1 VRVNA
6 WRSRLRSLLSP
17 PAIEDPEGRR
27 LARILYPITLCILG
41 LMAAVALAVAHP
53 TVTSA
58 PEVAW
63 FVQGIISATLL
74 GVLGLVRLGRVRLA
88 GAIFSCGL
96 WFLVTL
102 ITWFMGGIN
111 GPTIAVYVM
120 VSVMAGFL
128 WGGRGMAAFTGL
140 SVAAGLG
147 MLLAEQAGLRP
158 EPRAPVTLWYA
169 WLIMIT
175 SLVVTAVLARLSM
188 GATERALTDA
198 RHAERAAV
206 DATRAVEAG
215 RALLET
221 RAREQAAVAELG
233 QRALAETDVDAIL
246 SDAARVI
253 ARTLDVAWVSVL
265 ERLPGDQEILL
276 RAGVGWPEESIG
288 QARFPMS
295 LATQAGYTL
304 LTGEAVVV
312 EELEREKRFPASVG
326 LKGLGVV
333 SSLSAV
339 IPGEDANFGVLG
351 VHSDRRREY
360 SEDDIRFLEAV
371 ANLIAL
377 AIRRARASHALR
389 SREEELRQAQKMEAV
404 GRLAGGIAHDFN
416 NLLTAISGYTNLLIR
431 SLDPAHPGRD
441 DAEEIR
447 RMAEQAASLTRQ
459 ILAFSRR
466 QVMRPEVI
474 DLNRVIRDTESMLR
488 RLIGEDVDLSTHL
501 AGDLEP
507 VRADP
512 GQIEQVLLNL
522 VVNSRDAMPRGGSLS
537 IATCN
542 EPGASGAE
550 PRVRLEVT
558 DTGAG
563 MDAET
568 QARAF
573 DPFFTTKDRFKG
585 TGLGLSTVYGIV
597 QQSGGSIALQSR
609 PALGTTVEIVLPAA
623 AGRPAALRV
632 PAVAPAPVRGSETV
646 LLAEDEPTVRRLLNR
661 ILDESGYR
669 VIEASNGAEALERA
683 EAHEGTLHLVITDV
697 IMPEMGG
704 TELVERMKHVHP
716 EAKVLYVSGY
726 ADEALGQ
733 RGVVPGNEAFLA
745 KPFTPEAL
753 ARKVREIL
761 DAPSRR

>member
-1 VRVNA
+1 MNGL
-6 WRSRLRSLLSP
+6 RSRLGSLLSP

-27 LARILYPITLCILG
+27 IARILYPITLCILG
-41 LMAAVALAVAHP
+41 LMAASALAVAHP
-53 TVTSA
+53 RVA
-58 PEVAW
+58 PNPEIAW
-63 FVQGIISATLL
+63 FVQGIISLTLL

-88 GAIFSCGL
+88 GAAFSCGL
-96 WFLVTL
+96 WFLITL
-102 ITWFMGGIN
+102 LTWFMGGIN
-111 GPTIAVYVM
+111 GPTIAIYVM
-120 VSVMAGFL
+120 VSVLAGFL
-128 WGGRGMAAFTGL
+128 WGGRGVVAFSGL

-147 MLLAEQAGLRP
+147 MLLAEGAGLRP
-158 EPRAPVTLWYA
+158 PPMAPLTIWYA
-169 WLIMIT
+169 GLVLVI
-175 SLVVTAVLARLSM
+175 SVVVTAMLIRISL
-188 GATERALTDA
+188 GATERALADA
-198 RHAERAAV
+198 RHSERAAV

-215 RALLET
+215 RARLET
-221 RAREQAAVAELG
+221 RAREQAALAELG
-233 QRALAETDVDAIL
+233 QRALGETDVDVIL

-304 LTGEAVVV
+304 LTGEAVIV

-339 IPGEDANFGVLG
+339 IPGGDAHFGVLG
-351 VHSDRRREY
+351 VHSDSRREY

-389 SREEELRQAQKMEAV
+389 SREEELRQSQKMEAV

-431 SLDPAHPGRD
+431 SLEPAHPGRD

-474 DLNRVIRDTESMLR
+474 DLNHVVRDAESMLR
-488 RLIGEDVDLSTHL
+488 RLIGEDVDLSTNL

-542 EPGASGAE
+542 EPGGSE

-558 DTGAG
+558 DTGVG
-563 MDAET
+563 MDEET

-597 QQSGGSIALQSR
+597 QQSGGSIVLRSR
-609 PALGTTVEIVLPAA
+609 PSQGTTVEIVLPAA
-623 AGRPAALRV
+623 EGRVAALRA
-632 PAVAPAPVRGSETV
+632 PAVAAAPARGSETV
-646 LLAEDEPTVRRLLNR
+646 LLAEDEPTVRRLLLRVLN
-661 ILDESGYR
+661 ESGYR
-669 VIEASNGAEALERA
+669 VLEASNGAEALERA
-683 EAHEGTLHLVITDV
+683 EAHQGTLHLVVTDV

-704 TELVERMKHVHP
+704 AELVERMKHVHP

-726 ADEALGQ
+726 ADDALGQ
-733 RGVVPGNEAFLA
+733 RGIVPGDEAFLA

-761 DAPSRR
+761 DAPTRD

>member
-1 VRVNA
+1 VRVSG
-6 WRSRLRSLLSP
+6 WRSRLGSLLSP
-17 PAIEDPEGRR
+17 PEIEDPEGRR
-27 LARILYPITLCILG
+27 IARILYPITLCILG
-41 LMAAVALAVAHP
+41 LMAGSALAVLHP
-53 TVTSA
+53 RVA
-58 PEVAW
+58 PNPEVAW
-63 FVQGIISATLL
+63 FVQAVISATLL
-74 GVLGLVRLGRVRLA
+74 GVLGLVRVGRVRLA
-88 GAIFSCGL
+88 GAVFSGGL
-96 WFLVTL
+96 WFLISL
-102 ITWFMGGIN
+102 LTWFMGGIN

-120 VSVMAGFL
+120 ASVLAGFL
-128 WGGRGMAAFTGL
+128 WGGRGVVAFSGL

-147 MLLAEQAGLRP
+147 MLLAEVAGLRP
-158 EPRAPVTLWYA
+158 PPMAPLTIWYA
-169 WLIMIT
+169 GLVLVI
-175 SLVVTAVLARLSM
+175 SVVVTAMLIRISL

-198 RHAERAAV
+198 RHSERAAV

-215 RALLET
+215 RARLET
-221 RAREQAAVAELG
+221 RAQEQAALAELG
-233 QRALAETDVDAIL
+233 QRALGETDVDAIL

-253 ARTLDVAWVSVL
+253 ARTLEVAWVSVL

-276 RAGVGWPEESIG
+276 RAGVGWPEESLG

-304 LTGEAVVV
+304 LTGEAVIV

-339 IPGEDANFGVLG
+339 IPGKDANFGVLG
-351 VHSDRRREY
+351 VHSDSRREY

-389 SREEELRQAQKMEAV
+389 AREEELRQAQKMEAV

-431 SLDPAHPGRD
+431 SLDPAHPGRE

-474 DLNRVIRDTESMLR
+474 DLNHVVRDAESMLR
-488 RLIGEDVDLSTHL
+488 RLIGEDVELSTNL
-501 AGDLEP
+501 AADLEP

-522 VVNSRDAMPRGGSLS
+522 VVNARDAMPRGGSLS
-537 IATCN
+537 IATCK
-542 EPGASGAE
+542 EPGGPGAE

-558 DTGAG
+558 DTGVG
-563 MDAET
+563 MDAEI

-597 QQSGGSIALQSR
+597 QQSGGSIVLQSR
-609 PALGTTVEIVLPAA
+609 PGQGTTVEIVLPAVD
-623 AGRPAALRV
+623 GRPEALR
-632 PAVAPAPVRGSETV
+632 APAAAPVPVGGSEAV
-646 LLAEDEPTVRRLLNR
+646 LLAEDEPTVRRLLR
-661 ILDESGYR
+661 RVLDESGYK
-669 VIEASNGAEALERA
+669 VLEASNGADALERA
-683 EAHEGTLHLVITDV
+683 EAYEGILHLVITDV
-697 IMPEMGG
+697 IMPQMGG
-704 TELVERMKHVHP
+704 AELVERMKDVHP

-726 ADEALGQ
+726 ADDALGE

-761 DAPSRR
+761 DAPTRG

>member
-1 VRVNA
+1 
-6 WRSRLRSLLSP
+6 
-17 PAIEDPEGRR
+17 
-27 LARILYPITLCILG
+27 
-41 LMAAVALAVAHP
+41 
-53 TVTSA
+53 
-58 PEVAW
+58 
-63 FVQGIISATLL
+63 
-74 GVLGLVRLGRVRLA
+74 
-88 GAIFSCGL
+88 
-96 WFLVTL
+96 
-102 ITWFMGGIN
+102 
-111 GPTIAVYVM
+111 
-120 VSVMAGFL
+120 
-128 WGGRGMAAFTGL
+128 
-140 SVAAGLG
+140 
-147 MLLAEQAGLRP
+147 
-158 EPRAPVTLWYA
+158 
-169 WLIMIT
+169 
-175 SLVVTAVLARLSM
+175 
-188 GATERALTDA
+188 
-198 RHAERAAV
+198 
-206 DATRAVEAG
+206 
-215 RALLET
+215 
-221 RAREQAAVAELG
+221 
-233 QRALAETDVDAIL
+233 
-246 SDAARVI
+246 
-253 ARTLDVAWVSVL
+253 
-265 ERLPGDQEILL
+265 
-276 RAGVGWPEESIG
+276 
-288 QARFPMS
+288 
-295 LATQAGYTL
+295 
-304 LTGEAVVV
+304 
-312 EELEREKRFPASVG
+312 
-326 LKGLGVV
+326 
-333 SSLSAV
+333 
-339 IPGEDANFGVLG
+339 
-351 VHSDRRREY
+351 
-360 SEDDIRFLEAV
+360 
-371 ANLIAL
+371 
-377 AIRRARASHALR
+377 
-389 SREEELRQAQKMEAV
+389 MEAV

-646 LLAEDEPTVRRLLNR
+646 LLAEDEPTVRRLLHR

-669 VIEASNGAEALERA
+669 VLEASNGAEALERA

-716 EAKVLYVSGY
+716 EAKVLYISGY

-761 DAPSRR
+761 DAPTRA